1 MRWVAGLGLPATLE
15 NELPLAFI
23 LRTRT
28 PAGMRDVTPNCY
40 QLGSLSTICEL
51 SDYPGSRPDYYQYTQ
66 GPSTFC
72 SPFIQSITYLY
83 DLSSIWI
90 TSLSKYPKVP
100 KQQPNLQVL
109 LNQVC

>member
-51 SDYPGSRPDYYQYTQ
+51 SAYPGSRPDYYQYTQ

-72 SPFIQSITYLY
+72 SPFILVKHIYTICQVFGLLFSIDTP
-83 DLSSIWI
+83 
-90 TSLSKYPKVP
+90 KYPNSD
-100 KQQPNLQVL
+100 QTD
-109 LNQVC
+109 